1 MRDDRS
7 KQAKGFFEK
16 VNSIPFQLYIE
27 KFYTSYATVRSRF
40 ISNQSSG

>member
-1 MRDDRS
+1 MKDDKS
-7 KQAKGFFEK
+7 KQAKGFFD